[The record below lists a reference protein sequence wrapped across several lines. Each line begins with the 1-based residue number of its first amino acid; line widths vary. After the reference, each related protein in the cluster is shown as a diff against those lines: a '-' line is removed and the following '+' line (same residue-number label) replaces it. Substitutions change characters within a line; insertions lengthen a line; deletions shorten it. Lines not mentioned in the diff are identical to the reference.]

1 MALSTRELFNLS
13 NLILRHST
21 IRYRHIA
28 RRQNDRTNR
37 NDRTQRVQLIHDTQS
52 LWHQGSDLYP
62 PPSSHILR
70 LPFKFTLP
78 SHLPPSCD
86 FTGYQKS
93 GTIGY
98 FVEVVGKR
106 DLLHMDKR
114 VLIAF
119 PVIQQDSEGAQLRAL
134 FMGASGWQGAWRT
147 IGGQRDIRRGIWGDY
162 SNVKVTVCVFLPIGS
177 YHRCTCSYS

>member
-1 MALSTRELFNLS
+1 MDLSTRELLNFS
-13 NLILRHST
+13 NLTRRCPT
-21 IRYRHIA
+21 IISYRHIA

-37 NDRTQRVQLIHDTQS
+37 NDRTQRVQLIHDTKS

-62 PPSSHILR
+62 PPDSHILR
-70 LPFKFTLP
+70 LPFKFALP

-119 PVIQQDSEGAQLRAL
+119 PVIQQDTEGAQLKEL
-134 FMGASGWQGAWRT
+134 FMNGWQGSWRT

-162 SNVKVTVCVFLPIGS
+162 ANVKVTVCIYLLTTS
-177 YHRCTCSYS
+177 YHRCTY